1 MLRRALL
8 VLGIVF
14 LSGCATSKTYTNTDS
29 EKMQLNEGA
38 KSIQVEVD
46 GANSREEA
54 TNQITNALSREGYRI
69 TESNPQAGI
78 VQTGAQEFDGDMMG
92 SSATVRLN
100 VTLEDSSLAV
110 VNGEFVN
117 TSVFT
122 GTDSGETI
130 AYGGAKGSQDVVA
143 WNQML
148 KAAEEIGTVT
158 DFEK

>member
-14 LSGCATSKTYTNTDS
+14 LSGCVSSKTYTNSNS
-29 EKMQLNEGA
+29 EKIQLDKGA
-38 KSIQVEVD
+38 TSIQVRLE

-69 TESNPQAGI
+69 SESDSQAGI
-78 VQTGAQEFDGDMMG
+78 VQTEAQEFDGEMLG

-100 VTLEDSSLAV
+100 VTLEDASTAV

-117 TSVFT
+117 TSAFT
-122 GTDSGETI
+122 GMDSGERI
-130 AYGGAKGSQDVVA
+130 SYGGPKGSQDVVA

-148 KAAEEIGTVT
+148 RAAEEIGTVS
-158 DFEK
+158 DFKK